1 MVANCLMQTNDIEN
15 VAGTWQ
21 RSVAA
26 QCGSIIIIS
35 GHCQAVAERVA
46 ESAARSLKV
55 PQITHA
61 NWLCCCDRLQR
72 YFDAV
77 FRLQS
82 SVYCLPTPRHSP
94 SVVSPLAL
102 THDLHMHISQ

>member
-21 RSVAA
+21 AHSAVWQHHHHHLWALSEVA
-26 QCGSIIIIS
+26 G
-35 GHCQAVAERVA
+35 RVA

-61 NWLCCCDRLQR
+61 NWLCCYARLQR
-72 YFDAV
+72 DFNAV
-77 FRLQS
+77 FSLQS
-82 SVYCLPTPRHSP
+82 PVCCLPPPTPP
-94 SVVSPLAL
+94 SVVFPLAYS
-102 THDLHMHISQ
+102 HDLHMHISQ